1 MKKKGKYA
9 EERVALGLLGDA
21 DAELVDEAR
30 GEAVRLNI
38 LEAQQ
43 LAARR
48 ALVGVHRQNPLHSER
63 TSALLGAHHVRRHFV
78 LKNINFEA

>member
-9 EERVALGLLGDA
+9 EEWVALGLLGDA

-43 LAARR
+43 LAASR
-48 ALVGVHRQNPLHSER
+48 ALVGVHCQTPLHSE
-63 TSALLGAHHVRRHFV
+63 
-78 LKNINFEA
+78 